1 MQADDLNRKKAREK
15 FKFTDIAYLQ
25 SASFEPFLHQPKE
38 DEEGK
43 NENQTKLRI

>member
-43 NENQTKLRI
+43 KNLCSSLY